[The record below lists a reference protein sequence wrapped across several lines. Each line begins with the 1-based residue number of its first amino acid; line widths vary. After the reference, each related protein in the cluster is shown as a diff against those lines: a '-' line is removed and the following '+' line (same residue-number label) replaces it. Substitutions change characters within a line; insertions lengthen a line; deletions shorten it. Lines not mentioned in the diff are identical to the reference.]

1 MENQSQSHTFWVD
14 EKYIPSLVLDNWDK
28 LNENEIT
35 WVGHFLMSIN
45 APENYSDSYWIISKD
60 NSINTQCAISL
71 EITKCR
77 MMTIVFENGEIE

>member
-1 MENQSQSHTFWVD
+1 
-14 EKYIPSLVLDNWDK
+14 
-28 LNENEIT
+28 
-35 WVGHFLMSIN
+35 MSIN